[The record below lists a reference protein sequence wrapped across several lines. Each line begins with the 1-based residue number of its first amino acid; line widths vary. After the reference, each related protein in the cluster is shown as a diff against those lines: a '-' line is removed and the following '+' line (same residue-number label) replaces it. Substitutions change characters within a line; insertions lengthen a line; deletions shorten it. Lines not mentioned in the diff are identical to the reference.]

1 MYNFGDVPDDFIT
14 KRHMIFNRTL
24 WKIFQ
29 QFGWEKVLEG
39 FEVGTEAFT
48 YETFKYR
55 LDDAVKTA
63 KKVISGDFEFPEKL
77 ISYTLFPPGGFIRS
91 DLQQGSM
98 KLMYGESVDVSY
110 IAIWDLEQTIY
121 SILNAHL
128 EDGIPVDWYL
138 LGPEDEILERR
149 HMKTGVKLKDMPK
162 KNKGRD
168 FNNLGKKITEI
179 LKDLRNERTPEFS
192 SSTYM
197 VGLTWASH
205 AAHLP
210 FIFSYYEALARLWD
224 LLAAKK
230 NTGLEG
236 FAYVPASPTIQM
248 LAYMS
253 RPDYIIKSAGLL
265 SDHKMYI
272 IGLEEQNRD
281 FLLENLP
288 EDYDLFINEKW
299 HEGLPWPYQT
309 VNVQT
314 PYEKMKKKNA
324 WKHAQTNNTFEWN
337 YSHPENFIKLEDLG
351 MDLDQVMNGVFLD
364 INHSIEPN
372 SVNLKDKMI
381 STGCGQFTEFI

>member
-24 WKIFQ
+24 WKCFQ

-48 YETFKYR
+48 YDTFNYR
-55 LDDAVKTA
+55 LDNAIKTA
-63 KKVISGDFEFPEKL
+63 KKVINGEISNPEKM
-77 ISYTLFPPGGFIRS
+77 ISYTLFPPGGFIRA

-138 LGPEDEILERR
+138 LGPEDEILDRR
-149 HMKTGVKLKDMPK
+149 HMKTGIKLKDLPK
-162 KNKGRD
+162 KIKGD
-168 FNNLGKKITEI
+168 FNKIGLRTTDV
-179 LKDLRNERTPEFS
+179 LKDLRNERTPEFA

-197 VGLTWASH
+197 IGLSWASH

-224 LLAAKK
+224 MLTAKK
-230 NTGLEG
+230 NTGVEG
-236 FAYVPASPTIQM
+236 FAYIPTPATIQM
-248 LAYMS
+248 LAFMN

-272 IGLEEQNRD
+272 IGLEEKNRE
-281 FLLENLP
+281 FMQENLP
-288 EDYDLFINEKW
+288 EEYNLLVIEKW
-299 HEGLPWPYQT
+299 QEGLPWPYQT

-324 WKHAQTNNTFEWN
+324 WQRAQTQNGFEWN
-337 YSHPENFIKLEDLG
+337 YQTPENFITTEDLE
-351 MDLDQVMNGVFLD
+351 MDLEQVMDGVFLD
-364 INHSIEPN
+364 INHSIKPN
-372 SVNLKDKMI
+372 GIDLKEKVI
-381 STGCGQFTEFI
+381 SKGCGIFTEFV